1 MTGSPSSNQRERGF
15 ALLAL
20 LAVIGAGSM
29 LLLVAVQ
36 RLVPP
41 QARHVRI
48 AAGNLAT
55 CTSAAEFA
63 FRRNGAFPTSFD
75 LLAAAAGLDPT
86 GPWRRDPFGA
96 AQDFVWS
103 RNGTRLQLRSRGL
116 DRRANTADD
125 VLATVPAER
134 GVRLRQRG
142 RLRLVRALL
151 TVSPYRLSGSM
162 TVGDR
167 SAMRAAMRELAI
179 VQRLW
184 LGADTTTR
192 SLLTARRSA
201 ATTAIDTLVATN
213 ACASLPSALFGPSG
227 LMASLGLP
235 DTYARDGLGRNLAG
249 HTGLGVVARGNDR
262 TGGTDDDM

>member
-1 MTGSPSSNQRERGF
+1 MSVSTPSNGRERGF

-41 QARHVRI
+41 QGQQVRI

-55 CTSAAEFA
+55 CVSAAELA
-63 FRRNGAFPTSFD
+63 FHRNGAFPTSFD

-86 GPWRRDPFGA
+86 GAWRRDPFGA

-142 RLRLVRALL
+142 RLRLLRALL
-151 TVSPYRLSGSM
+151 TVSPYRQSGTM
-162 TVGDR
+162 TAGDR

-192 SLLTARRSA
+192 TLLAARRTA
-201 ATTAIDTLVATN
+201 ATTTITTLSTSN
-213 ACASLPSALFGPSG
+213 ACATLPSAMFGPSG

-235 DTYARDGLGRNLAG
+235 DTYAKDGLGRNLAR
-249 HTGLGVVARGNDR
+249 HTSLGVVAQGNDR
-262 TGGTDDDM
+262 RGGTDDDM

>member
-1 MTGSPSSNQRERGF
+1 MSSSPTSTVRERGF

-41 QARHVRI
+41 QAQQVRV

-55 CTSAAEFA
+55 CVGAAELA

-75 LLAAAAGLDPT
+75 LLAAAAGLAPT
-86 GPWRRDPFGA
+86 GAWRRDPFGA

-103 RNGTRLQLRSRGL
+103 RNGTRLQLRSRGQ

-125 VLATVPAER
+125 VVATVPAER
-134 GVRLRQRG
+134 LVRLRQRG
-142 RLRLVRALL
+142 RLRLLRALL
-151 TVSPYRLSGSM
+151 TVSPHRLSGTM
-162 TVGDR
+162 TAEDR

-192 SLLTARRSA
+192 SLLTARRS
-201 ATTAIDTLVATN
+201 VATN
-213 ACASLPSALFGPSG
+213 TITTLATNNGCAALPSALFGPSG

-235 DTYARDGLGRNLAG
+235 DTYARDGLGRNLAR
-249 HTGLGVVARGNDR
+249 HPSLGVVARGNDR
-262 TGGTDDDM
+262 AGGTDDDM

>member
-1 MTGSPSSNQRERGF
+1 MSGSPTSNRRERGF

-41 QARHVRI
+41 QAQQVRV

-55 CTSAAEFA
+55 CVTAAELA
-63 FRRNGAFPTSFD
+63 FRRNGAFPTNFD

-86 GPWRRDPFGA
+86 GAWRRDPFGA

-103 RNGTRLQLRSRGL
+103 RNGTRLQLRSRGR

-134 GVRLRQRG
+134 LVRLRQRG
-142 RLRLVRALL
+142 RLRLLRALL
-151 TVSPYRLSGSM
+151 TVSPYRLSGTM
-162 TVGDR
+162 TADDR
-167 SAMRAAMRELAI
+167 DAMRVAMRELAI
-179 VQRLW
+179 VQRRW

-192 SLLTARRSA
+192 TQLAARR
-201 ATTAIDTLVATN
+201 ATATATITTLTTSN
-213 ACASLPSALFGPSG
+213 ACVALPSAMFGPSG

-235 DTYARDGLGRNLAG
+235 DTYARDGLGRNLAR
-249 HTGLGVVARGNDR
+249 HASLGVVAQGNDR
-262 TGGTDDDM
+262 RGGTDDDM

>member
-1 MTGSPSSNQRERGF
+1 MSASLASNGRERGF

-20 LAVIGAGSM
+20 LAVIGSGSL

-41 QARHVRI
+41 QAHQVRI

-55 CTSAAEFA
+55 CVVAAELA
-63 FRRNGAFPTSFD
+63 FHRNGAFPTSFD
-75 LLAAAAGLDPT
+75 QLATTAGLDPT
-86 GPWRRDPFGA
+86 GAWRRDPFGA

-116 DRRANTADD
+116 DRRVNSADD

-142 RLRLVRALL
+142 RLRLLRALL
-151 TVSPYRLSGSM
+151 TVSPHRLSGTM
-162 TVGDR
+162 TAGDR

-192 SLLTARRSA
+192 SMLTARRSA
-201 ATTAIDTLVATN
+201 ATTTVNTLATTN
-213 ACASLPSALFGPSG
+213 ACAALPSALFGPSG

-235 DTYARDGLGRNLAG
+235 DSYAVDGLGRNLAADPN
-249 HTGLGVVARGNDR
+249 LGVKSRGNDR
-262 TGGTDDDM
+262 AGGTDDDM